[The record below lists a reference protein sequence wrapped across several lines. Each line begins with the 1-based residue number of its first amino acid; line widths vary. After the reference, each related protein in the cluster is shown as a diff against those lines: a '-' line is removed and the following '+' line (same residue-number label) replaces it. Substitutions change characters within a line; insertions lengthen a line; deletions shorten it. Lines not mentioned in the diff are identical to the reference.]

1 MCYAS
6 EYSEDTVPIRF
17 DRINEHGVFGQNPE
31 DGIIVF
37 IDRDVYSEV
46 KQGDVWYCRL
56 VYKGDS
62 FRKFYFAWPM
72 EKARQNEIKE
82 TVTTTTE
89 KEIAFV
95 AVGHNAL
102 YSEALRPGR
111 YEAYRSPDGS
121 RLQLIPS
128 ENGDIECRDSSVRIE
143 GLDRFVGQVP
153 RNLAYSRIDDRY
165 LIKLED

>member
-1 MCYAS
+1 MYYAS
-6 EYSEDTVPIRF
+6 EYSDETVPIRF
-17 DRINEHGVFGQNPE
+17 DQVNDRGVFGQNPK

-56 VYKGDS
+56 VYKGNS
-62 FRKFYFAWPM
+62 VSKFYFAWPIKKAEQDDT
-72 EKARQNEIKE
+72 EKI
-82 TVTTTTE
+82 VTTTTE
-89 KEIAFV
+89 NSDTFV

-121 RLQLIPS
+121 HIQLIPS
-128 ENGDIECRDSSVRIE
+128 ETGDIECKDSSVRIE

-153 RNLAYSRIDDRY
+153 RNLDYSRIDDCF
-165 LIKLED
+165 LIKLEE